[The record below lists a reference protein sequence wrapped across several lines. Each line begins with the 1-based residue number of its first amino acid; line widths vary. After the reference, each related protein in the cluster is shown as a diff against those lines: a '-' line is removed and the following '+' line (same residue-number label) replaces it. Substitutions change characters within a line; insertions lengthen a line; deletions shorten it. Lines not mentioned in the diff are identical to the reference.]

1 MSCVPPAPVALHRY
15 CVVMKKY
22 ILFLVSLLF
31 SMGTYA
37 QTGWQ
42 LTTEDQQVQ
51 KLNAI
56 ESNEDGTFFQLRFLA
71 TSPSY
76 TYSLEVID
84 STGTASYSSTFSLP
98 DSGFNH
104 KVVSF
109 QADTVLNRL
118 VVISQYEDSVN
129 YYMHLLVLNFFLTP
143 QDSMHF
149 GVSKINA
156 DQLIVNG
163 GGIDYAFNKIIVY
176 NYRDALD
183 QIWTRGVARKTITG
197 SMKSNSFKAGQ
208 ASNDGIY
215 IHDCTVTP
223 TGYIYIGGAR
233 KESLSGN
240 FIYLE
245 KVNSSLS
252 TIYEV
257 KDQLIQ
263 SNTFTNHIS
272 SIHVYN
278 TTATSQVVVSGTI
291 YGLAPGDTIIRSHGF
306 IRAYNANGLQR
317 WNYQNYEVRDYTK
330 VIAKNSYVH
339 AVGTNNKS
347 VSGLDTKITRLFL
360 KDGALDWNRY
370 YAGKSVPMGLQVEKD
385 GSILICG
392 DKNTTVMMADGT
404 SKTVRSYML
413 TRYSKH
419 GKRLFD
425 YNHLWSILPGTTGVA
440 AALTDIAT
448 GRSGN
453 YYAAGWEHLIASFS
467 GTEAY
472 FDSVRTI
479 QFVNGALRTGLE
491 EPANEKLIIRP
502 NPARNEILFD
512 SEFQIIDFVIADAKG
527 GITSIENMQ
536 QEGLSYRCDIS
547 SLSPGLYI
555 LKIRTERGWKSA
567 RFIKE

>member
-1 MSCVPPAPVALHRY
+1 
-15 CVVMKKY
+15 MKKY
-22 ILFLVSLLF
+22 ILFLLTLLLT
-31 SMGTYA
+31 SEVNA
-37 QTGWQ
+37 QTGWH
-42 LTTEDQQVQ
+42 LTAEDQQTQ
-51 KLNAI
+51 KLNAV
-56 ESNEDGTFFQLRFLA
+56 ESNEDGSFFQLRFNASLPA
-71 TSPSY
+71 Y

-84 STGTASYSSTFSLP
+84 STGIPSYSTLISLP
-98 DSGFNH
+98 DSGYNH
-104 KVVSF
+104 KIVSF

-149 GVSKINA
+149 GVSKTNA

-163 GGIDYAFNKIIVY
+163 GGIDYAFTKVIVY

-183 QIWTRGVARKTITG
+183 QIWTRGVARKTLAG
-197 SMKSNSFKAGQ
+197 SIKSNAFKAGQ

-215 IHDCTVTP
+215 VHDCTVTP

-240 FIYLE
+240 FLYFE
-245 KVNSSLS
+245 KINTNLT
-252 TIYEV
+252 TIFEV

-263 SNTFTNHIS
+263 NNTFTNHVS
-272 SIHVYN
+272 AIHVYN
-278 TTATSQVVVSGTI
+278 TTSNSQVVIAGTI

-306 IRAYNANGLQR
+306 IRAYSANGIQR
-317 WNYQNYEVRDYTK
+317 WNFQNYEVRDYKK

-339 AVGTNNKS
+339 AIGTNNVS
-347 VSGLDTKITRLFL
+347 SSGLDTKITRLFL
-360 KDGALDWNRY
+360 KDGVVDWNRY
-370 YAGKSVPMGLQVEKD
+370 YPGKSVPLNLQIEKD
-385 GSILICG
+385 GSLLICG
-392 DKNTTVMMADGT
+392 DKNTTITLADGST
-404 SKTVRSYML
+404 KTVRSYML

-425 YNHLWSILPGTTGVA
+425 FNYAWSLPPGGNGVA
-440 AALTDIAT
+440 AAFTDMAT

-453 YYAAGWEHLIASFS
+453 YYAAGWEHLTANFN

-479 QFVNGALRTGLE
+479 QFVNGALRTTLE

-512 SEFQIIDFVIADAKG
+512 SEFQIIDFIIADAKG
-527 GITSIENMQ
+527 SITKIENMQ
-536 QEGLSYRCDIS
+536 QEGRAYRCDIS
-547 SLSPGLYI
+547 SLSPGMYI
-555 LKIRTERGWKSA
+555 LKIQTERGWKSA